1 MACFMAT
8 TAMAQNKM
16 VVKTPSGL
24 STFAT
29 TDLTNVAIN
38 GNTLTLQS
46 LTDGTLTIADAEN
59 ISFQKVATGAV
70 NILESQGWQES
81 AYATFA
87 LYQGATSYNVYVKGE
102 NYADYTKVDQQLV
115 RNYGTYGRVDVVG
128 LKAGN
133 YTLKVVPVVDNS
145 EVASAAS
152 ETPVLNVVN
161 YDRQGFAHKKWTGGI
176 GAYNNDGTLKQG
188 AKVLYITKNTFNT
201 VSLEMTTSEKSNKTV
216 VTGLGQ
222 ILKTKQKG
230 YDHTPLAIRIIGEI
244 TTADAAASERLSD
257 QGGLLIKANDTDI
270 DMAVTIEGIGEDA
283 VFNGF
288 GLGIVSGS
296 DIEVRNMAVM
306 LQGSSDDNMEV
317 KGAIHV
323 WIHNND
329 YFYGQKGSGDHGK
342 GDGSLDAKDGCSYA
356 TFSYNR
362 YHDSGKSMLC
372 GMKSETTAN
381 LLSYH
386 HNWFDHSDSRHPRVR
401 TSTVHVWNNYYDG
414 VSKYGVGATMGSS
427 VFVEANYFRGTKRP
441 MMSSGQGTDAT
452 GEGTFSSEKGG
463 LIKSFGNYFD
473 RTVSS
478 FSYYTQNAPN
488 ATTGYDAYETATRD
502 EKVPST
508 ETTRSGG
515 TTYNNFDTVDTLMYA
530 YTPDAAVDVP
540 AKVTGYY
547 GAGRLNKGDIRY
559 IIPNT
564 DDNQYVRIAAL
575 DEILGSYHTQLVG
588 IFGNEGEG
596 GGTEPGGSEPGGEE
610 PGGGTEPGGGQGGGE
625 TPSDST
631 IVVSFDNKTPS
642 NSIVTVQGNY
652 SNSKGTATY
661 NGKTYTMCVKM
672 ESSTTITVNATQSYT
687 MTIVFGDSET
697 ASIKINGTKVTGSS
711 STYTT
716 TIDGTT
722 TLTKADSRNV
732 FAIVLTPVN

>member
-145 EVASAAS
+145 EVTSAAS

-201 VSLEMTTSEKSNKTV
+201 VSLEMTTSEKGNKTV

-244 TTADAAASERLSD
+244 TTADAAATERLSD

-306 LQGSSDDNMEV
+306 QQGSSYDNMEV

-329 YFYGQKGSGDHGK
+329 YFYGQKGGGDHGK

-362 YHDSGKSMLC
+362 IQRMIDKYKLNNRITIHPFTNNIQAYYSRAQVYILSSRWEGWGLVLVEAMSHGLPVVSSDLPVCQEIMGDF
-372 GMKSETTAN
+372 GMYFRNGDVED
-381 LLSYH
+381 LS
-386 HNWFDHSDSRHPRVR
+386 RRM
-401 TSTVHVWNNYYDG
+401 G
-414 VSKYGVGATMGSS
+414 VATMINWKEKSA
-427 VFVEANYFRGTKRP
+427 EAMDIAKNF
-441 MMSSGQGTDAT
+441 STDSIIKQWKA
-452 GEGTFSSEKGG
+452 
-463 LIKSFGNYFD
+463 LI
-473 RTVSS
+473 
-478 FSYYTQNAPN
+478 
-488 ATTGYDAYETATRD
+488 
-502 EKVPST
+502 
-508 ETTRSGG
+508 
-515 TTYNNFDTVDTLMYA
+515 
-530 YTPDAAVDVP
+530 
-540 AKVTGYY
+540 
-547 GAGRLNKGDIRY
+547 
-559 IIPNT
+559 
-564 DDNQYVRIAAL
+564 
-575 DEILGSYHTQLVG
+575 
-588 IFGNEGEG
+588 
-596 GGTEPGGSEPGGEE
+596 EE
-610 PGGGTEPGGGQGGGE
+610 
-625 TPSDST
+625 
-631 IVVSFDNKTPS
+631 
-642 NSIVTVQGNY
+642 
-652 SNSKGTATY
+652 
-661 NGKTYTMCVKM
+661 
-672 ESSTTITVNATQSYT
+672 
-687 MTIVFGDSET
+687 
-697 ASIKINGTKVTGSS
+697 
-711 STYTT
+711 
-716 TIDGTT
+716 
-722 TLTKADSRNV
+722 
-732 FAIVLTPVN
+732 